1 MPSLSRLLQLD
12 FPSYTD
18 FHLVSGMCY
27 GGPEG
32 FAHIVPIFSAFC
44 SHFWGRGR
52 AEPAAGT
59 QLPLSATSSYCP
71 LCRAHAP
78 RWQLTRDLVCL
89 AQSHTPHQV
98 GSGPGKVSAPVQVR
112 ESTQHS
118 QAESHSCS
126 TLQRVQSAPPTSNSL
141 EEAGDLPK
149 SHICQSSCQNQCLLP
164 SLASCPG
171 PDSTKGHSK
180 SVSYLK
186 NGVITG
192 SSFLGCPRIKGFA
205 QGPYA
210 ACSQ

>member
-1 MPSLSRLLQLD
+1 MVALRVLPILFPFSQPFAPTSGAGDGLSLQQEHSCPFL
-12 FPSYTD
+12 P
-18 FHLVSGMCY
+18 
-27 GGPEG
+27 PP
-32 FAHIVPIFSAFC
+32 HIVPC
-44 SHFWGRGR
+44 
-52 AEPAAGT
+52 AGLM
-59 QLPLSATSSYCP
+59 LPDGSSP
-71 LCRAHAP
+71 GI
-78 RWQLTRDLVCL
+78 LVCL